1 LINVKT
7 GLVFCSYL
15 GADGYNVPDVVCDI
29 YFEGKSPCF
38 GGVMAIDGRTGSTLW
53 TQWVKH
59 EIFALTC
66 QGDLNNDT
74 TVDCVAGGRAGVS
87 SLNQNYSLWPKLQKN

>member
-1 LINVKT
+1 MDPCSFTVKFST
-7 GLVFCSYL
+7 

-29 YFEGKSPCF
+29 YFNGKSPCF
-38 GGVMAIDGRTGSTLW
+38 GGVAAIDGRTGATLW
-53 TQWVKH
+53 TLWSKH

-66 QGDLNNDT
+66 QGDLNNDS

-87 SLNQNYSLWPKLQKN
+87 AQD